1 VPVLV
6 HGSVCAWLETAAAG
20 DPGLTGDVL
29 ERAAET
35 LALAMLRVSPD
46 RGASSL
52 ARQRFLAALVAGDSS
67 YDLSGLARAAGLP
80 VAGVRYVA
88 AVASART
95 PGRVL
100 ATCEAA
106 VRRAATALGAVQP
119 RGPVT
124 AVTAEVDGV
133 LCMVLAGRARTG
145 KMADELRAQFTRA
158 LGGAVA
164 PVTVALGP
172 EAETVDALLRS
183 VREAKRLL
191 EVEVELVGGQRV
203 LDASVLGPERALLA
217 AYGRGELVA
226 FAREQLGPLL
236 DTDERSRTQLLA
248 TLESVLTASDGKAGA
263 ARRLGIQRQ
272 TLYQRLQR
280 IEDLL
285 GVNLD
290 NPRVRAS
297 LQLALTAHGLGRR

>member
-1 VPVLV
+1 
-6 HGSVCAWLETAAAG
+6 
-20 DPGLTGDVL
+20 
-29 ERAAET
+29 
-35 LALAMLRVSPD
+35 
-46 RGASSL
+46 
-52 ARQRFLAALVAGDSS
+52 
-67 YDLSGLARAAGLP
+67 
-80 VAGVRYVA
+80 
-88 AVASART
+88 
-95 PGRVL
+95 
-100 ATCEAA
+100 
-106 VRRAATALGAVQP
+106 
-119 RGPVT
+119 
-124 AVTAEVDGV
+124 
-133 LCMVLAGRARTG
+133 MVLAGRARTG
-145 KMADELRAQFTRA
+145 RMADELRAQLTRA

-164 PVTVALGP
+164 PVTAALGP

-191 EVEVELVGGQRV
+191 EVEVELVEGHRV